1 MLPDLSLPWIFE
13 AAKRNEFSFYFSL
26 KCLSNFSS
34 MKNHDSERIVTKTAP
49 NPVSRSPEKRL
60 MLALIVLM
68 LLLKN
73 DVHSLSKFLSSW
85 LLKVLL
91 KCLFLQVDIDEQ
103 AVFQGLDSPR
113 ILFGLL

>member
-1 MLPDLSLPWIFE
+1 MPTANGIMSVPLQSVLRMYLSPLLALP
-13 AAKRNEFSFYFSL
+13 
-26 KCLSNFSS
+26 
-34 MKNHDSERIVTKTAP
+34 VTKTAP
-49 NPVSRSPEKRL
+49 NPVSHSPEKRL
-60 MLALIVLM
+60 TLALIVLM

-103 AVFQGLDSPR
+103 AVFQGLDLPR

>member
-49 NPVSRSPEKRL
+49 NTVSHSPEKRL